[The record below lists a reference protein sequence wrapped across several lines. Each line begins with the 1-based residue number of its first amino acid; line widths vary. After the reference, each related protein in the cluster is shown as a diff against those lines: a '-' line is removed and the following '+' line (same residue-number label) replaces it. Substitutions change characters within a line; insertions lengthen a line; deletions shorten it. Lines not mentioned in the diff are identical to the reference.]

1 MAKTIKLNY
10 EGVDYT
16 LEFTRRTASQ
26 LEEAGFQLGELGTK
40 PVTMIPLLYE
50 GAFWAHHRMKNNEV
64 IWKIYEKIGKKEDFA
79 RKLAEMYADAAETL
93 FDEPEEDEKNAVWE
107 TNW

>member
-10 EGVDYT
+10 QGVDYT

-26 LEEAGFQLGELGTK
+26 IEEAGFKLAEVGSK
-40 PVTMIPLLYE
+40 PATMIPLLYE
-50 GAFWAHHRMKNNEV
+50 GAFLAHHRMKKSDV
-64 IWKIYEKIGKKEDFA
+64 IWEIYEKIPKKDEFA
-79 RKLAEMYADAAETL
+79 QNLVEMYTEAAETL

-107 TNW
+107 TTW